1 MKFHPILTRTT
12 IGRHRF
18 SRCILE
24 WSNKHPRVIL
34 CFKLTLLQI
43 WSSPP
48 PSPGYLE
55 IGREASTLR
64 TVREATAGHP
74 YRLVLRIGRGA
85 KGILIGGDLPTGWNQ
100 PPEFEPVTNIQMAS
114 DDKII

>member
-1 MKFHPILTRTT
+1 
-12 IGRHRF
+12 
-18 SRCILE
+18 
-24 WSNKHPRVIL
+24 L

-43 WSSPP
+43 WPSPP

-100 PPEFEPVTNIQMAS
+100 PPEFEPVTNIQMVS
-114 DDKII
+114 DEKYNLIYKKVVDLD